1 MFFFLTVRNN
11 YYIFELEYTIFKQRM
26 ILFKETVKKVVNT
39 EKVIS
44 LRTILFF
51 SDIPKFFIW
60 TQTVSTVK
68 GNKPNFWNN
77 LFESGAAITGISA
90 AKIKI
95 IGRLSLY
102 GR

>member
-1 MFFFLTVRNN
+1 MYFFIVILLFFFLTVRNN

-60 TQTVSTVK
+60 AQTVSTVK
-68 GNKPNFWNN
+68 GNKKFK
-77 LFESGAAITGISA
+77 LVRISG
-90 AKIKI
+90 I
-95 IGRLSLY
+95 IYLKVGPP
-102 GR
+102 